1 MDVLANITKD
11 HSQDF
16 QSGVWEPGHGAFSPQ
31 WCLVAVL
38 LVGALCIQKPMARQ
52 RTYTTQAR
60 PVALSLSKALK
71 STLQSQAS
79 HGQRL

>member
-38 LVGALCIQKPMARQ
+38 LVGALCIQKPMALGRGLTPPKQ
-52 RTYTTQAR
+52 DRL
-60 PVALSLSKALK
+60 LSAFPKL
-71 STLQSQAS
+71 
-79 HGQRL
+79 